1 MFINWKK
8 HGDKCETGRR
18 QDVCIRWGMDT
29 QCGVLE
35 FADPVQ
41 SCSSGEDILIV
52 IFTDYLF

>member
-18 QDVCIRWGMDT
+18 QDVCIRWRMDT

-52 IFTDYLF
+52 IFTD